1 MKVRSRL
8 EQSNPVAFK
17 EFFTT
22 LGQFQ
27 SSSGSFLDLYR
38 KIETILKDNMDL
50 LEEFVLFLSPEAAA
64 QCGVQFQH
72 FLYVRMREFFS
83 KLKVNVFLGSN
94 FMNPTMFF
102 FFNYR
107 FISKIALHN
116 SSEL

>member
-1 MKVRSRL
+1 MKVKSRL
-8 EQSNPVAFK
+8 ESNPVAFK
-17 EFFTT
+17 EMCSIM
-22 LGQFQ
+22 GQFQ
-27 SSSGSFLDLYR
+27 SSSNSFLELYR
-38 KIETILKDNMDL
+38 KIEYILKDNMDL
-50 LEEFVLFLSPEAAA
+50 LEEFILFLSPEAAA
-64 QCGVQFQH
+64 LCGVQFQH

-102 FFNYR
+102 VFFNYR